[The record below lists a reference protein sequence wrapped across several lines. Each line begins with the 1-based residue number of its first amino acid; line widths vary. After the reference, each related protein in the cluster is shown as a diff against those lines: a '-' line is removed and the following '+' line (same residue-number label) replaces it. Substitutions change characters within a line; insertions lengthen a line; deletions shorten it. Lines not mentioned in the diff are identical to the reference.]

1 MVKSVTKKK
10 QLTDKQKDMLNK
22 HKVNHTQKHITFMK
36 KEMMNGSSFTTAH
49 NKAKKMVGK

>member
-22 HKVNHTQKHITFMK
+22 HKVNHTQKHMTFMK
-36 KEMMNGSSFTTAH
+36 KEMLNGSSFTTAQ